1 MNGLCKMFGI
11 SEQEL
16 DKVISSTRELEKTV
30 EEYQKSNLEKLETK
44 KENA

>member
-1 MNGLCKMFGI
+1 MNGILTMFGI

-16 DKVISSTRELEKTV
+16 NKVMNSTRELEKTV